1 MKHLLLTTIA
11 AVVLVGC
18 SRNEITVANSGTN
31 VWQKVE
37 VSAGGHRFTIG
48 KLEAGEF
55 KTIRFRSKQEGGGL
69 ITAEFNGEKAEQE
82 FEYYTPNLSSND
94 AILLNN
100 NAHNDIEIINMEAT
114 VNTIDEIITE
124 KRKGKHSSAFKNLR
138 VLGEELKAEGK

>member
-1 MKHLLLTTIA
+1 
-11 AVVLVGC
+11 
-18 SRNEITVANSGTN
+18 
-31 VWQKVE
+31 
-37 VSAGGHRFTIG
+37 
-48 KLEAGEF
+48 
-55 KTIRFRSKQEGGGL
+55 L

-82 FEYYTPNLSSND
+82 FGYYTPNLSSND

-100 NAHNDIEIINMEAT
+100 NSHNDIEIINMEAT